1 MALKKKK
8 DVASITA
15 EINAD
20 VDNNVATETVV
31 TEPVAET
38 VKPLAVQVEKKAS
51 AVADLLTPPKEE
63 LKTASLTLRMK
74 PSVKKA
80 FVDLCNEKGVSQ
92 ADMFEFWV
100 KNIAK

>member
-38 VKPLAVQVEKKAS
+38 VKPVTVEKKAS

-100 KNIAK
+100 KSITK

>member
-38 VKPLAVQVEKKAS
+38 VLKRRLR
-51 AVADLLTPPKEE
+51 LLQIY
-63 LKTASLTLRMK
+63 LRRRRK
-74 PSVKKA
+74 S
-80 FVDLCNEKGVSQ
+80 
-92 ADMFEFWV
+92 
-100 KNIAK
+100 

>member
-1 MALKKKK
+1 MALRKKK

-15 EINAD
+15 EINED
-20 VDNNVATETVV
+20 VGNNVATETVV

-38 VKPLAVQVEKKAS
+38 VKPVTAEKKAS

-92 ADMFEFWV
+92 ADMFQFWV
-100 KNIAK
+100 ESITK

>member
-31 TEPVAET
+31 TEPVTET
-38 VKPLAVQVEKKAS
+38 VKPVVQVEKKAS

-80 FVDLCNEKGVSQ
+80 FVDLCNAKGVSQ

-100 KNIAK
+100 KSITK

>member
-38 VKPLAVQVEKKAS
+38 VKPVTVEKKAS
-51 AVADLLTPPKEE
+51 AVADLLMPPKEE

-80 FVDLCNEKGVSQ
+80 FVDLCNAKGVSQ

-100 KNIAK
+100 KSITQ

>member
-31 TEPVAET
+31 TEPVTET
-38 VKPLAVQVEKKAS
+38 VKPVTVEKKAS

-80 FVDLCNEKGVSQ
+80 FVDLCNAKGVSQ

-100 KNIAK
+100 KSITK